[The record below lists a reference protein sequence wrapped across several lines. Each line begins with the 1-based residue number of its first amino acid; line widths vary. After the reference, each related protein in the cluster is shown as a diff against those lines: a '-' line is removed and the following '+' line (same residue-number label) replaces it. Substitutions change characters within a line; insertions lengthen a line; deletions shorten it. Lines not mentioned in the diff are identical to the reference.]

1 MQCPPEKQG
10 RSGEDESK
18 IRLMNGI
25 RCGER
30 FRKVNFHFENESENP
45 LLTVNKMFDFARTF
59 FKGNSLSR
67 IKTKL

>member
-1 MQCPPEKQG
+1 MQCPPEKQA

-30 FRKVNFHFENESENP
+30 FRKVNFQFENESENP